1 MSHWQR
7 IKSVIGSVLLLLM
20 IPILLFM
27 PQEQGISLVAFVLSL
42 LLIALGVRVTWFY
55 FRMARHM
62 VGGKMMLCQ
71 GILLLDIGLFSVSVI
86 TTSKV
91 VVLGYL
97 LAVFAFS
104 GGIDILR
111 ALEAKRYGAP
121 SWKLKLISGCVTI
134 AAAAAIGIAGFC
146 FGSPE
151 LAVYGYCVSLL
162 YLAVVRLIAA
172 FRKTAVIYI
181 A

>member
-42 LLIALGVRVTWFY
+42 LLIAYGVRVTWFY

-71 GILLLDIGLFSVSVI
+71 GILLLDIGLFSVS
-86 TTSKV
+86 
-91 VVLGYL
+91 L

>member
-1 MSHWQR
+1 M
-7 IKSVIGSVLLLLM
+7 
-20 IPILLFM
+20 
-27 PQEQGISLVAFVLSL
+27 
-42 LLIALGVRVTWFY
+42 
-55 FRMARHM
+55 
-62 VGGKMMLCQ
+62 
-71 GILLLDIGLFSVSVI
+71 
-86 TTSKV
+86 
-91 VVLGYL
+91 LGYL

>member
-42 LLIALGVRVTWFY
+42 LLIAYGVRVTWFY

-121 SWKLKLISGCVTI
+121 SWKV
-134 AAAAAIGIAGFC
+134 AIGVGGFC
-146 FGSPE
+146 FGSLE
-151 LAVYGYCVSLL
+151 LAMYGYCVSLL

>member
-42 LLIALGVRVTWFY
+42 LLIAYGVWFY